1 MPSNIR
7 KMVATVFVVVSL
19 FFSISGGYSSYVYF
33 QVYGA
38 IRNLGI
44 AIPEFDVQVSNNSN
58 IFINTTVSVEN
69 PSDVPLELVQVVKSI
84 YLEGEFVKSET
95 MSTHGKPIQMEPV
108 SITNVSIGATV
119 PPFRI
124 EYVKAHLDERWLVTL
139 RAVLRGP
146 MVETFT
152 WTNSWLITDVTKT

>member
-7 KMVATVFVVVSL
+7 KIVATIFVALSL
-19 FFSISGGYSSYVYF
+19 FLSISGGYSSYVYF

-38 IRNLGI
+38 VRNLRI
-44 AIPEFDVQVSNNSN
+44 AIPEFDVEVSNNSH

-69 PSDVPLELVQVVKSI
+69 PSDVPLELVQVVESI
-84 YLEGEFVKSET
+84 HLEGEFVKSET
-95 MSTHGKPIQMEPV
+95 MSTHGKPIQMQPV
-108 SITNVSIGATV
+108 SITNVSIGATI
-119 PPFRI
+119 PPHRI

-139 RAVLRGP
+139 RAHLSGP

-152 WTNSWLITDVTKT
+152 WTNSWLITDITKT